1 MELLALALSREV
13 PLMNEH
19 EIEDRWLAPDTDPAA
34 LQDAAACPECQ
45 GVGVKPDGEACPV
58 CDGTGK
64 ATARTGGG

>member
-1 MELLALALSREV
+1 
-13 PLMNEH
+13 MNEH
-19 EIEDRWLAPDTDPAA
+19 EIEDRWLAPDPDPAA

-45 GVGVKPDGEACPV
+45 SVGVTPDGEACPV

>member
-1 MELLALALSREV
+1 
-13 PLMNEH
+13 MNEH
-19 EIEDRWLAPDTDPAA
+19 EIEDRWLAPDPDPAA